1 MPGHTKNRRCTLKM
15 KKEKKIL
22 MVEDHPIFRMGMCE
36 LINQERDL
44 TVCGTAEDVPEAM
57 DFIEKE
63 NPDLVIVDLSLKSS
77 NGMTLIKEM
86 NKYYKKIP
94 VLVLSMHEESLH
106 AKRCLLAGAKG
117 YLMKH
122 ETKDSIIKAIRR
134 IFAGKKYISLR
145 VMDTLLDKLGEK
157 SETGQESSIHCLT
170 DRELEIFQ
178 MIGKGFSSGQI
189 AGQLNLSVKTISAH
203 RERIKQKLGVK
214 TSGELVRFA
223 VLWLET
229 ELF

>member
-1 MPGHTKNRRCTLKM
+1 
-15 KKEKKIL
+15 

-36 LINQERDL
+36 LINQEKDL
-44 TVCGTAEDVPEAM
+44 TVCGSAEDVVEAM
-57 DFIEKE
+57 HLVELK

-77 NGMTLIKEM
+77 NGMTLIREM
-86 NKYYKKIP
+86 NKHYQKIP

-122 ETKDSIIKAIRR
+122 ETKDSIITAIRR
-134 IFAGKKYISLR
+134 IFAGKKYISQR
-145 VMDTLLDKLGEK
+145 VMDTLLDKLGEEE
-157 SETGQESSIHCLT
+157 SETGQKSPIHGLT

-189 AGQLNLSVKTISAH
+189 AEQLNLSVKTISAH
-203 RERIKQKLGVK
+203 RERIKQKLGAK
-214 TSGELVRFA
+214 TSGELVRYA
-223 VLWLET
+223 VLLLET

>member
-1 MPGHTKNRRCTLKM
+1 
-15 KKEKKIL
+15 

-36 LINQERDL
+36 LINQEEDL
-44 TVCGTAEDVPEAM
+44 TVCGSAEDVPEAM
-57 DFIEKE
+57 YLVKME
-63 NPDLVIVDLSLKSS
+63 NPDLVIVDLSLKCS

-86 NKYYKKIP
+86 NQYYKNIP

-134 IFAGKKYISLR
+134 IFAGKKYISQR
-145 VMDTLLDKLGEK
+145 VMDTLLDKLGED
-157 SETGQESSIHCLT
+157 SETGQESPILGLT

-178 MIGKGFSSGQI
+178 KIGKGFSTGQI

-203 RERIKQKLGVK
+203 RERIKQKLGAK
-214 TSGELVRFA
+214 TSSELVRYA

-229 ELF
+229 

>member
-1 MPGHTKNRRCTLKM
+1 M

-22 MVEDHPIFRMGMCE
+22 IVEDHPIFRMGMCE
-36 LINQERDL
+36 LINQEDDL
-44 TVCGTAEDVPEAM
+44 TVCGSAEDVPEAM
-57 DFIEKE
+57 DLVQLK

-77 NGMTLIKEM
+77 NGMTLIREM
-86 NKYYKKIP
+86 NKHYKKIP
-94 VLVLSMHEESLH
+94 ILVLSMHEESLH

-134 IFAGKKYISLR
+134 IFSGKKYISQR
-145 VMDTLLDKLGEK
+145 VMDSLLDKLGDE
-157 SETGQESSIHCLT
+157 SEAGQESTLHGLT

-203 RERIKQKLGVK
+203 RERIKQKLGAK
-214 TSGELVRFA
+214 TSGELVRYA
-223 VLWLET
+223 VLWLEA

>member
-1 MPGHTKNRRCTLKM
+1 M

-22 MVEDHPIFRMGMCE
+22 IVEDHPIFRMGMCE
-36 LINQERDL
+36 LINQEDDL
-44 TVCGTAEDVPEAM
+44 TVCGSAEDVPEA
-57 DFIEKE
+57 INLVELQH
-63 NPDLVIVDLSLKSS
+63 PDLVIVDLSLKSS

-86 NKYYKKIP
+86 NKDYKKIP

-134 IFAGKKYISLR
+134 IFAGKKYISQR
-145 VMDTLLDKLGEK
+145 VMDTLLDKFGEESEK
-157 SETGQESSIHCLT
+157 SRGSLIHGLT

-178 MIGKGFSSGQI
+178 MIGKGLSSGQI

-203 RERIKQKLGVK
+203 RERIKQKLGAK
-214 TSGELVRFA
+214 TSGELVRYA
-223 VLWLET
+223 VLLLET